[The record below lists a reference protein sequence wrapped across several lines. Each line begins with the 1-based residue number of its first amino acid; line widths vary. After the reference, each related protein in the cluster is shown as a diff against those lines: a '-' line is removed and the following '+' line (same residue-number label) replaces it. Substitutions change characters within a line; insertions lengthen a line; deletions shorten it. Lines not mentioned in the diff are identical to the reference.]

1 MRTRSARSPDAGG
14 RYQCRADDG
23 VDRPDGEIGRACT
36 NPRTA
41 TVDSS
46 STRRAL
52 PIVRSRPTAS
62 PRSSDSN
69 LLELS
74 ATGAH
79 RPQLPSFSPA
89 AGKRLT
95 SDGKSQPSEGVMY
108 SMAPKQ
114 VMMPVSPVGGYHLD
128 GAVGGFKVSFL
139 VDTGAAVT
147 LLRKDTS
154 HRRV

>member
-1 MRTRSARSPDAGG
+1 MLHKLLQYPNHCTMLISCIWLCHCNLSPVSVIYKSDADACGS
-14 RYQCRADDG
+14 YQCRPDDG

-52 PIVRSRPTAS
+52 PIVRSMATAS
-62 PRSSDSN
+62 PGSSDSN

-89 AGKRLT
+89 AGKRLI

-108 SMAPKQ
+108 SIPNK
-114 VMMPVSPVGGYHLD
+114 
-128 GAVGGFKVSFL
+128 
-139 VDTGAAVT
+139 
-147 LLRKDTS
+147 
-154 HRRV
+154 